1 MNKKGRKVR
10 IKHRKAKERVK
21 RRTKAVKAAAKRA

>member
-10 IKHRKAKERVK
+10 IKHRKAKERMK
-21 RRTKAVKAAAKRA
+21 RKVKAAKAAGKRG